1 MSILESRR
9 HHLGEESELAR
20 QSSSQLEPQHVP
32 APTEEPAPEILEALS
47 APQSTIQDT
56 KSNSQHETVNDEFRM
71 PKKASLII
79 VVLANILL
87 QMSFFIIVSS
97 SHEYAEYLG
106 GNSTFSGVVIGIPTL
121 FSGLA
126 LLPLLRID
134 GGGYKLPLHIACGAS
149 IVGHILYSCAY
160 PVRWLY
166 LILIGRMVS
175 GLAFT
180 FWMYCKRYCS
190 DARIVGVRRRTTLAS
205 FLVMGQGVGMSAGPF
220 FGGLLYKVGFKN
232 RIFNG
237 FTSPGWIMAGVW
249 LIFWICVA
257 LFFEDVPKEPAP
269 LPAPVLQETEKLSE
283 KANGGE
289 VTVTTVKK
297 DSESLN
303 SETFSMTWG
312 QWGVVACMCWFAM
325 TCFFILGAW
334 ESNLPVFG
342 ADESNLHW
350 SPFAAGNFIA
360 LGGVAAFPFLL
371 LNMYMAGRAQDRH
384 ILAFGSFLGLAA
396 LLTFLALI
404 RSDKV
409 TYPAVFM
416 CWWAVALG
424 FNLASTAPVSL
435 LSKQLPPSWNGR
447 TSLVIQYSYYTG
459 RVTGAIW
466 GGSGVKIGMMNYV
479 GLEIAF
485 VGIGAVLFMGLWR
498 DLKAKT
504 G

>member
-9 HHLGEESELAR
+9 HHEGSGAESPIELRTTPAHGEK
-20 QSSSQLEPQHVP
+20 EPSTLDTLDAVRTQHGLDSTTAGSAEDEVN
-32 APTEEPAPEILEALS
+32 EEF
-47 APQSTIQDT
+47 
-56 KSNSQHETVNDEFRM
+56 KM
-71 PKKASLII
+71 PKRASLII

-97 SHEYAEYLG
+97 SNEYAKYLG
-106 GNSTFSGVVIGIPTL
+106 GTSTFSGVVVGIPTL

-126 LLPLLRID
+126 LLPMLKYD
-134 GGGYKLPLHIACGAS
+134 GGGYKLPLHVSCGAS
-149 IVGHILYSCAY
+149 IAGHLLYSAAY
-160 PVRWLY
+160 PAHYLY

-175 GLAFT
+175 GIAFT

-205 FLVMGQGVGMSAGPF
+205 FLVMGQGIGMSAGPF
-220 FGGLLYKVGFKN
+220 FGGLLYKIGFGN

-249 LIFWICVA
+249 AVFWVFVA

-269 LPAPVLQETEKLSE
+269 LPAPAIHESEKRSE
-283 KANGGE
+283 KADGE
-289 VTVTTVKK
+289 ITVATVKK
-297 DSESLN
+297 DSESLSSSN
-303 SETFSMTWG
+303 FSMSWG
-312 QWGVVACMCWFAM
+312 QWGVVATMCWFAM

-334 ESNLPVFG
+334 ESNLPVYG

-360 LGGVAAFPFLL
+360 LGGIAAFPFLL
-371 LNMYMAGRAQDRH
+371 LNMYLAGRAQDRH

-396 LLTFLALI
+396 LLTFLALV
-404 RSDKV
+404 RADRV
-409 TYPAVFM
+409 TYPGVFM

>member
-1 MSILESRR
+1 
-9 HHLGEESELAR
+9 
-20 QSSSQLEPQHVP
+20 
-32 APTEEPAPEILEALS
+32 
-47 APQSTIQDT
+47 
-56 KSNSQHETVNDEFRM
+56 M
-71 PKKASLII
+71 PPRSSLII
-79 VVLANILL
+79 VITANILL
-87 QMSFFIIVSS
+87 QMSFFVIVSS
-97 SHEYAEYLG
+97 SSEYAQHLG
-106 GNSTFSGVVIGIPTL
+106 GTPTFSGVVIGIPTL

-126 LLPLLRID
+126 LIPMLRYD
-134 GGGYKLPLHIACGAS
+134 GGGYNLPLHVCCGAS
-149 IVGHILYSCAY
+149 IVGHVLYACAY
-160 PVRWLY
+160 RANFLY

-190 DARIVGVRRRTTLAS
+190 DARIVGIRRRTTLAS
-205 FLVMGQGVGMSAGPF
+205 FLVMGQGFGMSLGPF
-220 FGGLLYKVGFKN
+220 LGGVLYKIGFKN
-232 RIFNG
+232 RVFNG
-237 FTSPGWIMAGVW
+237 FTSPGWLMAGVW
-249 LIFWICVA
+249 AIFWMCVT
-257 LFFEDVPKEPAP
+257 LWYEDVPKEQAP
-269 LPAPVLQETEKLSE
+269 LPPPAVQENSAEKTSE
-283 KANGGE
+283 KDAANE
-289 VTVTTVKK
+289 VTVTRAQQ
-297 DSESLN
+297 DQESL
-303 SETFSMTWG
+303 SSSFFAMSWA

-342 ADESNLHW
+342 ADSSDLNW

-360 LGGVAAFPFLL
+360 LGGIAAFPFLL

-396 LLTFLALI
+396 LLTFLALL
-404 RSDKV
+404 RSDKL
-409 TYPAVFM
+409 TYPGVFM

-447 TSLVIQYSYYTG
+447 TSLIIQYSYYTG

-485 VGIGAVLFMGLWR
+485 VGVGALLFMGLWR

>member
-1 MSILESRR
+1 M
-9 HHLGEESELAR
+9 
-20 QSSSQLEPQHVP
+20 
-32 APTEEPAPEILEALS
+32 
-47 APQSTIQDT
+47 
-56 KSNSQHETVNDEFRM
+56 
-71 PKKASLII
+71 
-79 VVLANILL
+79 
-87 QMSFFIIVSS
+87 
-97 SHEYAEYLG
+97 
-106 GNSTFSGVVIGIPTL
+106 
-121 FSGLA
+121 
-126 LLPLLRID
+126 
-134 GGGYKLPLHIACGAS
+134 PLHVSCGAS

-160 PVRWLY
+160 PAHYLY

-175 GLAFT
+175 GIAFT

-205 FLVMGQGVGMSAGPF
+205 FLVMGQGLGMSAGPF
-220 FGGLLYKVGFKN
+220 FGGLLYRIGFKN

-249 LIFWICVA
+249 AVFWICVT
-257 LFFEDVPKEPAP
+257 LFFEDVPKEPVP
-269 LPAPVLQETEKLSE
+269 LPAPVLQESEKLSD
-283 KANGGE
+283 KASKGD
-289 VTVTTVKK
+289 VTVATVKN

-303 SETFSMTWG
+303 SSNFSMTWG

-334 ESNLPVFG
+334 ESNLPVYG
-342 ADESNLHW
+342 ADESKLHW

-371 LNMYMAGRAQDRH
+371 LNMYLAGRAQDRH

-396 LLTFLALI
+396 LLTFLALV

-409 TYPAVFM
+409 TYPGVFM

-466 GGSGVKIGMMNYV
+466 GGSGVRIGMMNYV

>member
-1 MSILESRR
+1 
-9 HHLGEESELAR
+9 
-20 QSSSQLEPQHVP
+20 
-32 APTEEPAPEILEALS
+32 
-47 APQSTIQDT
+47 
-56 KSNSQHETVNDEFRM
+56 
-71 PKKASLII
+71 
-79 VVLANILL
+79 
-87 QMSFFIIVSS
+87 
-97 SHEYAEYLG
+97 
-106 GNSTFSGVVIGIPTL
+106 
-121 FSGLA
+121 
-126 LLPLLRID
+126 
-134 GGGYKLPLHIACGAS
+134 
-149 IVGHILYSCAY
+149 
-160 PVRWLY
+160 
-166 LILIGRMVS
+166 MVS
-175 GLAFT
+175 GLAFM

-205 FLVMGQGVGMSAGPF
+205 LLVMGQGLGMSIGPF
-220 FGGLLYKVGFKN
+220 VGGALYKIGFNN

-249 LIFWICVA
+249 ALFWICVTVW
-257 LFFEDVPKEPAP
+257 FEDVPMEDEERSSTSNSATIVTSSQTQQQKPGEKT
-269 LPAPVLQETEKLSE
+269 QEKQD
-283 KANGGE
+283 GE
-289 VTVTTVKK
+289 VTVVTTDQE
-297 DSESLN
+297 DSSSTDSFE
-303 SETFSMTWG
+303 MTWA

-342 ADESNLHW
+342 QDAPELGW

-360 LGGVAAFPFLL
+360 LGGIAAFPFLL
-371 LNMYMAGRAQDRH
+371 FNLYLAQRTQDRH
-384 ILAFGSFLGLAA
+384 ILAFGSFLGLSA
-396 LLTFLALI
+396 LLTFLALLRTDRI
-404 RSDKV
+404 
-409 TYPAVFM
+409 TYPGVFM

-466 GGSGVKIGMMNYV
+466 GGAGVKIGMLNYV

-485 VGIGAVLFMGLWR
+485 IGIGAVLFMGLWR